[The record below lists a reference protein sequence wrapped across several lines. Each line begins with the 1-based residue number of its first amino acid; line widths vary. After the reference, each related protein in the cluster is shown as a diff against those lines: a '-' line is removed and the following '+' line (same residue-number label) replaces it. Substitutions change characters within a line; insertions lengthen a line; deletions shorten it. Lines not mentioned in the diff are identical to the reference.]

1 MITSIPFRASPLRAV
16 GCSVQAQRWASYDKS
31 ALTRDALK
39 HKVESG
45 LRAGNGDA
53 TLLLNTEEK
62 TISTATG
69 DLPLSP
75 LFDPDWIKAR
85 RRSRKHSPSR
95 PTGRFRKKL
104 ANNPYAQALATP
116 IRRCPNTAVFLPRY
130 FFQDFELVKHPQDDS
145 PWWAP
150 GPLAF
155 EDLVYEEKPPKDEIQ
170 SADSETAV
178 PQAQTLGA
186 DNHASAA
193 ASSTRP
199 RRSPVTSYALSRKSV
214 IDRIGGPNRKNA
226 ALLLATRT
234 GMATGPNTK
243 NPVWRQDMGDVL
255 LRMMRRRAVDAL
267 VFQSGMNGSGQEKL
281 IQPCKKW
288 DEIKEVRPRG
298 CVLWLPSKE
307 ESCAQY
313 ATLDLD
319 GAKYG
324 SKLTV
329 HNLHWLLGE
338 AELAR
343 LRGAS
348 KLFHENGILVLK
360 QWKRK
365 SVMKLH
371 LLLWRLQG
379 YLAQPPGL

>member
-1 MITSIPFRASPLRAV
+1 MASIPFRARPLRAV
-16 GCSVQAQRWASYDKS
+16 SRSVQAQRWASYDKS
-31 ALTRDALK
+31 ALTKDALN

-45 LRAGNGDA
+45 LGAGNGDA
-53 TLLLNTEEK
+53 NLLLNTEEK

-75 LFDPDWIKAR
+75 LFDSDWIKAR
-85 RRSRKHSPSR
+85 RRSRKHSPSKA
-95 PTGRFRKKL
+95 TGRFRKKL

-116 IRRCPNTAVFLPRY
+116 IRRCPNTAISLPRY

-155 EDLVYEEKPPKDEIQ
+155 EGLIYEKIPSKDKIQ
-170 SADSETAV
+170 GAYSETAA
-178 PQAQTLGA
+178 PQAQELGA
-186 DNHASAA
+186 DTHASTA

-199 RRSPVTSYALSRKSV
+199 RKSPVTSYALSRKSV
-214 IDRIGGPNRKNA
+214 IDRIGGPNRKHA

-234 GMATGPNTK
+234 GMAAGPNTK

-255 LRMMRRRAVDAL
+255 LRMMRRQAVDAL
-267 VFQSGMNGSGQEKL
+267 VCQSGMKGDGQEKL
-281 IQPCKKW
+281 IQPCTKW
-288 DEIKEVRPRG
+288 DAIKEVQPRG
-298 CVLWLPSKE
+298 CVLWLPSE
-307 ESCAQY
+307 ENSSTQY

-324 SKLTV
+324 GKLTV

-338 AELAR
+338 DELAR
-343 LRGAS
+343 LIGAS
-348 KLFHENGILVLK
+348 ELFHDNEILVLK

-379 YLAQPPGL
+379 YLAQPPCL